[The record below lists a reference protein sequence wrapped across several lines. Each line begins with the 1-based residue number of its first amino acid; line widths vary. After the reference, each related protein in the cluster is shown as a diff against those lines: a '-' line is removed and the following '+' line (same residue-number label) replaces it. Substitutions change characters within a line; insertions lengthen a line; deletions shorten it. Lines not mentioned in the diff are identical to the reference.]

1 MKVVHK
7 VIYSCEEASKYM
19 VKKGDIKLSMM
30 QRFRLW
36 MHMQMCDAC
45 RRFNIQ
51 NEWIDKQ
58 LANLFP
64 HGDEHLSDE
73 KKAEMEKTL
82 QNEIKK

>member
-1 MKVVHK
+1 MKIVHK

-19 VKKGDIKLSMM
+19 VKKGDVKLSLM

-36 MHMQMCDAC
+36 MHLQMCDAC

-58 LANLFP
+58 LSSLLPNE
-64 HGDEHLSDE
+64 HDHLSDE
-73 KKAEMEKTL
+73 KKAEMEQTL
-82 QNEIKK
+82 EKEIKK